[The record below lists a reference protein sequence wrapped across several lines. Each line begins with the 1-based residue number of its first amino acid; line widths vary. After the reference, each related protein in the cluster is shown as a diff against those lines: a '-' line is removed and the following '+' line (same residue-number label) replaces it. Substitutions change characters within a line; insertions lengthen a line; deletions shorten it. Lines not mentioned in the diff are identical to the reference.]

1 MRTSV
6 ANYDTQN
13 DADYKRPV
21 WAVSFEVITGL
32 GTFGYRTVFVS
43 DEFGDYAS
51 PPSGTTFKKY
61 LKNVTVN
68 LPNID
73 IIEPSLTPGSLEF
86 YLVDVSNEVTT
97 LFNSIDSTDLGLY
110 AQNVTVK
117 MGFYEIDYDEFVD
130 LPTFQV
136 VSAEVDNSLGV
147 WKVKC
152 RDDSLQLND
161 KIFRNIGLPPDTLD
175 GGILAADGS
184 LALSLVGGGFIDPT
198 TFFNN
203 ADNRVKAALKI
214 DNEII
219 TYTGINFGTGG
230 VTGLTRGAG
239 NTVAADHS
247 DDATVYPGIAF
258 YCNPMRILL
267 HLLMTSNTTSAG
279 SVTGKYDLGAP
290 EISSTPTYRYW
301 IGLGIA
307 ASKINVGAI
316 ERIGW
321 KVFDVDEYNASG
333 YFFLF
338 EEVRSALDFIQQNL
352 LKPINA
358 FLKYG
363 YAPWQIGSGS
373 SDDVSGKIDVTLL
386 DWVDFV
392 ENFSSAFT
400 FDDSKII
407 IDTFNFET
415 LTQEAH
421 GRINFSYGYDHA
433 AGQSSFSTLLTL
445 DESYPQYS
453 SSPVVDIT
461 HFGLADSNDSD
472 QVENFLTHR
481 FMMLWDAPVMAKW
494 RAKYG
499 TGLVEPGDRIYIS
512 ATNAPDISD
521 ATLTWTN
528 KKALVSSQRIAFPAG
543 TIDFEALTW
552 DVNYYAQDE
561 LTGLYEVNKI
571 AEGDID
577 DKALTASADETATT
591 EAADAYY
598 DNSVTAHEA
607 DRIIFKFR
615 LTEPADAGG
624 STFETI
630 KLKVSALSAVPAI
643 INSNTVDDI
652 NFNPQ
657 GDDVI
662 LFEIDLVSLTDGG
675 DTPDSVKVDWI
686 STTAAGSEIPT
697 VELIGVWF
705 VLAKSKYIPPFG
717 A

>member
-6 ANYDTQN
+6 ANYDTYN

-21 WAVSFEVITGL
+21 WAISFEVITGL

-43 DEFGDYAS
+43 DEFADFAS

-61 LKNVTVN
+61 LKNVSVVM
-68 LPNID
+68 PNID
-73 IIEPSLTPGSLEF
+73 LVEPSLTPGSLQFE
-86 YLVDVSNEVTT
+86 LVDVNAEVTA
-97 LFNSIDSTDLGLY
+97 LLNSVDSTDLGLFS
-110 AQNVTVK
+110 QTVTAK
-117 MGFYEIDYDEFVD
+117 MGYYEIDYDEFVD
-130 LPTFQV
+130 LPTFTV
-136 VSAEVDNSLGV
+136 ISAEVDNSLGI
-147 WKVKC
+147 WRIKC
-152 RDDSLQLND
+152 RDDSLQLTEG
-161 KIFRNIGLPPDTLD
+161 IFKDIGLNPATLNGGITSGSASLTINSD
-175 GGILAADGS
+175 GGGY
-184 LALSLVGGGFIDPT
+184 IDPT

-214 DNEII
+214 DSEVM
-219 TYTGINFGTGG
+219 TYTAINYGTGEI
-230 VTGLTRGAG
+230 TGLTRAQG
-239 NTVAADHS
+239 NSVADAHADG
-247 DDATVYPGIAF
+247 ATVYPGIAF

-279 SVTGKYDLGAP
+279 TVTGKYDLGAP
-290 EISSTPTYRYW
+290 KISSTPTYRYW
-301 IGLGIA
+301 IGLGID
-307 ASKINVGAI
+307 ASKINVGGI

-321 KVFDVDEYNASG
+321 KIFDNDEYDDG

-338 EEVRSALDFIQQNL
+338 DEVQNALDFIQSNL
-352 LKPINA
+352 LKQSNA
-358 FLKYG
+358 FIKYG
-363 YAPWQIGSGS
+363 HASWLLGSGS

-407 IDTFNFET
+407 RDTFEFET
-415 LTQEAH
+415 LHQEAH
-421 GRINFSYGYDHA
+421 GRINLIYGYDHG
-433 AGQSSFSTLLTL
+433 AGQGEYSVLLTL
-445 DESYPQYS
+445 PESYPQYYN
-453 SSPVVDIT
+453 SPIVNLT
-461 HFGLADSNDSD
+461 HYGLASANDAD
-472 QVENFLTHR
+472 QVENIITHR
-481 FMMLWDAPVMAKW
+481 FMMLWDAPVLASF
-494 RAKYG
+494 RAKYE
-499 TGLVEPGDRIYIS
+499 TNLIEPGDKVLLT

-521 ATLTWTN
+521 GSLTWTN
-528 KKALVSSQRIAFPAG
+528 KKAIISSQRIAFPVGAV
-543 TIDFEALTW
+543 DFEARTW

-561 LTGLYEVNKI
+561 LSGLYAINKI

-577 DKALTASADETATT
+577 DKALTVSADETATT

-598 DNSVTAHEA
+598 DNSVTAHKA

-615 LTEPADAGG
+615 LTEPAFGGG

-662 LFEIDLVSLTDGG
+662 LFEIDLVSQTDGG
-675 DTPDSVKVDWI
+675 ETPDSVKVDWI
-686 STTAAGSEIPT
+686 STTAAGSEVPT
-697 VELIGVWF
+697 VEFIGVWF
-705 VLAKSKYIPPFG
+705 VLANSKYAPPFG
-717 A
+717 T